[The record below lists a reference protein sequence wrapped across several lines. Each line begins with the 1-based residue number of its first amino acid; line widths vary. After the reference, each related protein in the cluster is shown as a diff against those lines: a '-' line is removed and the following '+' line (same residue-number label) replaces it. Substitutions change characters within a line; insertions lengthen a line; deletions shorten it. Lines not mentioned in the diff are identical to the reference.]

1 MCCKARDMPRIK
13 LPSRDSERAKL
24 QFSPTL
30 SVMMQDIRRPNEL
43 PKTLTNQ
50 GPKKRL
56 TF

>member
-1 MCCKARDMPRIK
+1 MFCNARDMPRIK

-30 SVMMQDIRRPNEL
+30 PVMMQDIRRSYEL
-43 PKTLTNQ
+43 PKKLTHQ
-50 GPKKRL
+50 GPIKQL